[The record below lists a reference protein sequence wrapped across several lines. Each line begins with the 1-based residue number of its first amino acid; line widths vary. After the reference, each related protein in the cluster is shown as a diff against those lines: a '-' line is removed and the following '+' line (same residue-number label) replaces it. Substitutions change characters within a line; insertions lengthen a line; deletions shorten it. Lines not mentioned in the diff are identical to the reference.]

1 MKTGRK
7 TTFWGQLY
15 PFRLKQTKKPLL
27 KLQKLINCQPNLS
40 QFHHNQKLLNPL
52 MNFHLTFLLQNLLL
66 LRFRVNPKQNLKW
79 IHSRVLTFSPNHQR
93 KKKMR
98 RKKQTSTTFLH
109 FSDIVSYFIHSSN
122 SNKNIKIIIKSIL
135 EWPFLQVSL
144 CFHEWQLRT
153 L

>member
-7 TTFWGQLY
+7 ATFWGQLY
-15 PFRLKQTKKPLL
+15 LFRLKKTKRPLL

-40 QFHHNQKLLNPL
+40 QFHHNQKLVNPL
-52 MNFHLTFLLQNLLL
+52 MNFHLTFLPQNLLL
-66 LRFRVNPKQNLKW
+66 LRSLVKPKKNLKW
-79 IHSRVLTFSPNHQR
+79 IHSQVLTFLPNHQR

-98 RKKQTSTTFLH
+98 RKKLTSTTSLH

-135 EWPFLQVSL
+135 EWPFLRVSL